1 MRIIL
6 ITENN
11 KRETML
17 AGGGNASN
25 QADDVLPLNNK
36 QKVAENRSICR
47 PANNAYQKSVK
58 MQF

>member
-11 KRETML
+11 NRETML
-17 AGGGNASN
+17 AGGGNAMN
-25 QADDVLPLNNK
+25 QADDALPLNNK
-36 QKVAENRSICR
+36 RKVTENRSPSR